1 MTTLV
6 PLWIGGTGVDATASA
21 VTFNNGVIVDD
32 INLDGKVITITGDTS
47 DTFTIT
53 TGAAGATTIATVDTA
68 GADGNLTLDA
78 DGFITLDADDTQ
90 GSIYLRNG
98 GTLYGRLFNHSDHLY
113 ITGGISDGN
122 VIIQGNDGGS
132 IITALTFD
140 ISEAGA
146 ATFNA
151 GVTTGGNIVIPD
163 AGNIG
168 SASDTDAIAISAGGV
183 VTMNQ
188 IPVFSAGI
196 NVSGGSIAG
205 TLSTAAQTNITSVG
219 TLTALTVDD
228 INLNGKVVTITGDT
242 DDTFTI
248 TSGTHGA
255 TTLAT
260 VDTAGQ
266 AGNLTLDPDGQLA
279 LDVGYGFGTID
290 IKRQGT
296 TYLRINTQD
305 DTTGH
310 VYIGSTVQDA
320 DIKITGNDGGSS
332 VVALHFDMSAA
343 GKATFIDD
351 VVVGD
356 DLRLLSDSSRI
367 YFGAGNDVTL
377 EHIHNSGL
385 ILKNIASADGA
396 SVTLTLQNSETDIEQ
411 DDVIGAINFQSPQ
424 EAAGTDAILVSAGI
438 EAVSEG
444 AFSTTNN
451 ATKLSFKT
459 AASEVAAEKASL
471 SSTGVFTATSFAGSG
486 VGLTA
491 GTTPLTTLDIDGGT
505 DIGEAIVD
513 ADLFI
518 IDNGGG
524 GTNRKTAASR
534 LKTYI
539 SAGST
544 VALDDITLGDA
555 AATLATSAGN
565 ITIDAQGND
574 TDIIIKGTDGG
585 VDTTFLT
592 FDGSDA
598 RATFGTNVKV
608 PSYVWLNGDDNVA
621 LYFGASAEITVSH
634 VHDVGLTF
642 KNSIADTDNRPF
654 VLQLKSEEDIIV
666 ADDVIASIEIA
677 AGDVSGTDA
686 ATVAAG
692 IHAIA
697 EGTFTGGANPTTLK
711 FTTGVSES
719 AAASATAKMTLSSA
733 GLLTIADDFIIKDGG
748 TIGSA
753 TTAGAIT
760 IASGGGVT
768 FSNAVTAAAL
778 TVDDINLNTKI
789 ITMTGSTNDTAVFTV
804 GTNGTLSIVTTDT
817 AAAAANIQITADGT
831 AELAGTT
838 VTLNS
843 STTIEINADNATTF
857 FKDGSTAIAAV
868 AGTPQAPGV
877 VQNAGFVPVGSIL
890 AHGSTTVPTGW
901 LDATA
906 GAAVSRTTY
915 SVLFAVLS
923 TAYGAGDGSTTFN
936 VPALGDRMIMGKGT
950 NNGTVGASSTAA
962 SASFVVATASGSA
975 ALTKSTTTFAS
986 SAKDSATAVGL
997 TNVTSGGHTHN
1008 VTMPAQICMYIIK
1021 A

>member
-32 INLDGKVITITGDTS
+32 INLDGKVITMTGDTS

-53 TGAAGATTIATVDTA
+53 VAAAGFTTIATTDAA
-68 GADGNLTLDA
+68 GTDGHLLLDIDGALIIDAGDSIGQVQVKKAGTEYLRIFKSGSPATIHSIVSDA
-78 DGFITLDADDTQ
+78 DLVL
-90 GSIYLRNG
+90 S
-98 GTLYGRLFNHSDHLY
+98 
-113 ITGGISDGN
+113 
-122 VIIQGNDGGS
+122 GNDGGS
-132 IITALTFD
+132 TINALTLD
-140 ISEAGA
+140 MSENGA
-146 ATFNA
+146 ATF
-151 GVTTGGNIVIPD
+151 
-163 AGNIG
+163 
-168 SASDTDAIAISAGGV
+168 
-183 VTMNQ
+183 
-188 IPVFSAGI
+188 
-196 NVSGGSIAG
+196 
-205 TLSTAAQTNITSVG
+205 L
-219 TLTALTVDD
+219 
-228 INLNGKVVTITGDT
+228 
-242 DDTFTI
+242 
-248 TSGTHGA
+248 
-255 TTLAT
+255 
-260 VDTAGQ
+260 
-266 AGNLTLDPDGQLA
+266 
-279 LDVGYGFGTID
+279 
-290 IKRQGT
+290 
-296 TYLRINTQD
+296 
-305 DTTGH
+305 
-310 VYIGSTVQDA
+310 
-320 DIKITGNDGGSS
+320 
-332 VVALHFDMSAA
+332 
-343 GKATFIDD
+343 DD
-351 VVVGD
+351 VTVGD
-356 DLRLLSDSSRI
+356 DLKLSSDDAMLF
-367 YFGAGNDVTL
+367 FGAGNEVRF
-377 EHIHNSGL
+377 EHDHNSGL
-385 ILKNIASADGA
+385 SLTNLASSDGA
-396 SVTLTLQNSETDIEQ
+396 SVTLTLKNSETDIEQ

-444 AFSTTNN
+444 DFSATNN

-459 AASEVAAEKASL
+459 AASEVAAEKMSL
-471 SSTGVFTATSFAGSG
+471 SSAGLLTIADSFVIKDAGNIGSASDTDAIAISSGGVVTFSQAPVFPNGSID
-486 VGLTA
+486 LA
-491 GTTPLTTLDIDGGT
+491 DLDIDGGT

-518 IDNGGG
+518 IDNGAG

-539 SAGST
+539 SAGTT
-544 VALDDITLGDA
+544 VALDDITTGDA
-555 AATLATSAGN
+555 ASTLATSAGN
-565 ITIDAQGND
+565 ITIDAQGDD
-574 TDIIIKGTDGG
+574 TDIIFKGTDGG
-585 VDTTFLT
+585 ADTTFLT
-592 FDGSDA
+592 IDGSEAGAAVFNSYLKSTNYFWMNTDNGVA
-598 RATFGTNVKV
+598 LRFGT
-608 PSYVWLNGDDNVA
+608 G
-621 LYFGASAEITVSH
+621 AEIKITH
-634 VHDVGLTF
+634 VHDVGLTLT
-642 KNSIADTDNRPF
+642 NTIADTDNRPF
-654 VLQLKSEEDIIV
+654 ILQLKSEEDAIV
-666 ADDVIASIEIA
+666 ADDVIASIELA
-677 AGDVSGTDA
+677 AGDSGGTDA

-697 EGTFTGGANPTTLK
+697 EGEFTASANPTKLV

-719 AAASATAKMTLSSA
+719 AAASATPKMTLSSA

-817 AAAAANIQITADGT
+817 AGAAANIQITADGT

-838 VTLNS
+838 VTLDS
-843 STTIEINADNATTF
+843 SSTIEINADDATTF

-877 VQNAGFVPVGSIL
+877 IQNAGFVPVGSIL

-950 NNGTVGASSTAA
+950 NNGTVGASSTGA

-975 ALTKSTTTFAS
+975 VINKTTTTFAS

-997 TNVTSGGHTHN
+997 TNATAGGHTHN
-1008 VTMPAQICMYIIK
+1008 VTMPAQVCMYIIK